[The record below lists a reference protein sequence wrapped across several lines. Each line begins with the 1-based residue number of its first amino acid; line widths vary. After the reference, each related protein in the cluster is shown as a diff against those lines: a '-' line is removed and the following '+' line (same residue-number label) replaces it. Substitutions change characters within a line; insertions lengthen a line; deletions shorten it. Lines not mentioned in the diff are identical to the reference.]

1 MIKEKIILASQ
12 SESRARLLKNA
23 GFDNIQQI
31 PSGFDEAKVKKNFKG
46 SPQELALKLAAEKAL
61 KVSKDNPNDWVIAA
75 DQILLFQNKTYDK
88 ASSVEEA
95 RQLFLAMRGKEH
107 ALIGGHIIAKNNQI
121 LWQHLSCVQLTLRQ
135 FSDEGLE
142 NYIQQMGDRLL
153 QAVGGYQLE
162 GAAIQFF
169 EKIEGDYFAILGLD
183 LLPLLKALR
192 EQGAIKK

>member
-46 SPQELALKLAAEKAL
+46 SAQELALKLAAEKAL
-61 KVSKDNPNDWVIAA
+61 KVSKDNPNDWVIGA